1 MKTLGVIG
9 GAGPM
14 ATAYFMEQIISM
26 TKAATDQDHI
36 RILVD
41 NNPSI
46 PDRTKYILNNNAPNP
61 GPVFLSMGQG
71 LVDSGASVL
80 AIPCITASYF
90 IPELE
95 ERLGVKIVD
104 AIGGTIDFLHNKDI
118 DTVGLM
124 ATDGTVKTGL
134 FQSRLQAAGIK
145 VILPDAGDQ
154 KIVME
159 TIYDR
164 VKAGL
169 PVNPSKLQR
178 VRNNLALYGAK
189 VSILGC
195 TELSVAAM
203 DNPSALGLDHGFLD
217 AMKIMA
223 ASAITECG
231 AALKEDL

>member
-1 MKTLGVIG
+1 M
-9 GAGPM
+9 
-14 ATAYFMEQIISM
+14 
-26 TKAATDQDHI
+26 
-36 RILVD
+36 D
-41 NNPSI
+41 NNPAI
-46 PDRTKYILNNNAPNP
+46 PDRTKYILNNKAEDPA
-61 GPVFLSMGQG
+61 PVFLSMGQG
-71 LVDSGASVL
+71 LLAAGAEVL

-90 IPELE
+90 IPDLE
-95 ERLGVKIVD
+95 ARLGVKIVD
-104 AIGGTIDFLHNKDI
+104 AIGGTIDYLKYKDI

-134 FQSRLQAAGIK
+134 FQSRLQKAGIK
-145 VILPDAGDQ
+145 VVLPDAGDQ

-169 PVNPSKLQR
+169 PVNTGKLQR

-223 ASAITECG
+223 ACSITECG
-231 AALKEDL
+231 AALKEDF